1 MIQDLYERHFE
12 ELRRYCLQLSRSGDV
27 AFDLVQETF
36 LKALE
41 REELLLS
48 LSPEQQRAWLYKA
61 ARNLFLD
68 GVRRSA
74 LLQRKQNLLLDEEE
88 QMESGFSRTETE
100 LLLLR
105 LPAEDRTLFRLR
117 YLEGYSA
124 VELGEMFDMP
134 PATVRTRLLRARLSL
149 KKEMSL

>member
-1 MIQDLYERHFE
+1 MIQELYERHYE
-12 ELRRYCLQLSRSGDV
+12 ELWRYCVRLCRNGER

-41 REELLLS
+41 RAETMAVY
-48 LSPEQQRAWLYKA
+48 SPEQQRSWLYKA

-68 GVRRSA
+68 GVRKSA
-74 LLQRKQNLLLDEEE
+74 LLQRKQAFLLNEEE
-88 QMESGFSRTETE
+88 GEEDGFSRAETE

-105 LPAEDRTLFRLR
+105 LPPEDRTLFRLR

-124 VELGEMFDMP
+124 VELAEMFDMP
-134 PATVRTRLLRARLSL
+134 SATVRTKLLRARQLL

>member
-1 MIQDLYERHFE
+1 MTQDLYERHFE
-12 ELRRYCLQLSRSGDV
+12 ELRRYCLQLCRSGE
-27 AFDLVQETF
+27 AALDLVQETF
-36 LKALE
+36 LKAME
-41 REELLLS
+41 REEAMDGYT
-48 LSPEQQRAWLYKA
+48 PEQQRAWLYKT

-74 LLQRKQNLLLDEEE
+74 LLQRKQSLLLDGEE
-88 QMESGFSRTETE
+88 QAEDGYARAETE

-105 LPAEDRTLFRLR
+105 LPPEDRTLFRLR

-124 VELGEMFDMP
+124 VELSELFDMP
-134 PATVRTRLLRARLSL
+134 SATIRTRLLRARQLL

>member
-1 MIQDLYERHFE
+1 MIRDLYERHFE
-12 ELRRYCLQLSRSGDV
+12 ELRRYCLQLCRSGDM

-36 LKALE
+36 VKALE
-41 REELLLS
+41 KEETMAALA
-48 LSPEQQRAWLYKA
+48 PEQQRAWLYRA

-74 LLQRKQNLLLDEEE
+74 LLQRKQCLLADEEE
-88 QMESGFSRTETE
+88 GEESGFSRAETE

-117 YLEGYSA
+117 YLEGYTA
-124 VELGEMFDMP
+124 VELGEMFDLP
-134 PATVRTRLLRARLSL
+134 PATVRTRLLRARQRL
-149 KKEMSL
+149 KKEMIV

>member
-1 MIQDLYERHFE
+1 MIRDLYERHFE
-12 ELRRYCLQLSRSGDV
+12 ELRRYCLQLCHSGDM

-36 LKALE
+36 TKALE
-41 REELLLS
+41 REEAMS
-48 LSPEQQRAWLYKA
+48 SFSPEQQRAWLYKA

-68 GVRRSA
+68 TVRKNA
-74 LLQRKQNLLLDEEE
+74 LLQRKQSLLLDEEE
-88 QMESGFSRTETE
+88 REEDGFSRAEME

-105 LPAEDRTLFRLR
+105 LPVEDRTLFRLR

-134 PATVRTRLLRARLSL
+134 AATVRTKLLRARRQL
-149 KKEMSL
+149 KKEMII

>member
-124 VELGEMFDMP
+124 VELAEMFDMP
-134 PATVRTRLLRARLSL
+134 PATVRTRLLRSRQLL

>member
-12 ELRRYCLQLSRSGDV
+12 ELRRYCLQLCRSGDM

-36 LKALE
+36 VKALE
-41 REELLLS
+41 REEAMEGYS
-48 LSPEQQRAWLYKA
+48 SEQQRSWLYRTAK
-61 ARNLFLD
+61 NLFLD
-68 GVRRSA
+68 HVRRSA
-74 LLQRKQNLLLDEEE
+74 LLQKKERLLLDEEE
-88 QMESGFSRTETE
+88 QDETGYARAETE

-124 VELGEMFDMP
+124 VELAEMFDMP
-134 PATVRTRLLRARLSL
+134 PATVRTRLLRARQLL

>member
-48 LSPEQQRAWLYKA
+48 LSAEQQRAWLYKA

-124 VELGEMFDMP
+124 VELAEMFDMP
-134 PATVRTRLLRARLSL
+134 AATVHTRLLRARLSL

>member
-1 MIQDLYERHFE
+1 MIQDLYERHYE
-12 ELRRYCLQLSRSGDV
+12 ELRRYCLQLCRSGDV

-36 LKALE
+36 VKALE
-41 REELLLS
+41 REEAMEGY
-48 LSPEQQRAWLYKA
+48 SPEQQRSWLYKT

-68 GVRRSA
+68 GVRRTA
-74 LLQRKQNLLLDEEE
+74 LLQRKQSLLLDEEE
-88 QMESGFSRTETE
+88 REESGFSRAETE

-124 VELGEMFDMP
+124 VELAEMFDMP
-134 PATVRTRLLRARLSL
+134 SATVRTKLLRARQLL

>member
-1 MIQDLYERHFE
+1 MIRDLYERHFE
-12 ELRRYCLQLSRSGDV
+12 ELMRYCLQLCRSRDM
-27 AFDLVQETF
+27 ALDLVQETF

-41 REELLLS
+41 REEAMDAYP
-48 LSPEQQRAWLYKA
+48 PEQQRSWLYTA

-74 LLQRKQNLLLDEEE
+74 LLQRKQRLLLEEE
-88 QMESGFSRTETE
+88 EREEDGFSQAETE

-105 LPAEDRTLFRLR
+105 LPVEDRALVRLR

-124 VELGEMFDMP
+124 VELGELFDMP
-134 PATVRTRLLRARLSL
+134 PATVRTRLLRARQRL
-149 KKEMSL
+149 KKEMIP

>member
-124 VELGEMFDMP
+124 VELAEMFDMP
-134 PATVRTRLLRARLSL
+134 PATVRTRLLRARLLL

>member
-1 MIQDLYERHFE
+1 MIQDLYEHHYE
-12 ELRRYCLQLSRSGDV
+12 ELRRYCLQLCRSGDM

-41 REELLLS
+41 RQEVMAAYT
-48 LSPEQQRAWLYKA
+48 PQEQRSWLYKV
-61 ARNLFLD
+61 ARNLFMD

-74 LLQRKQNLLLDEEE
+74 LLQRKQSLLLDEEE
-88 QMESGFSRTETE
+88 REESGFSRTETE

-105 LPAEDRTLFRLR
+105 LPPEDRTLFRLR

-124 VELGEMFDMP
+124 VELAEMFDMP
-134 PATVRTRLLRARLSL
+134 PATVRTKLLRARQLL

>member
-124 VELGEMFDMP
+124 VALAEMFDMP

>member
-74 LLQRKQNLLLDEEE
+74 LLQRKQNLLLNEEE
-88 QMESGFSRTETE
+88 QEETGFSRAETE

-124 VELGEMFDMP
+124 VELAEMFDMP
-134 PATVRTRLLRARLSL
+134 AATVRTRLLRARLSL

>member
-48 LSPEQQRAWLYKA
+48 LSAEQQRAWLYKA

-124 VELGEMFDMP
+124 VELAEMFDMP
-134 PATVRTRLLRARLSL
+134 AATVRTRLLRARQSL

>member
-48 LSPEQQRAWLYKA
+48 LSAEQQRAWLYKA

-105 LPAEDRTLFRLR
+105 LPVEDRTLFRLR

-124 VELGEMFDMP
+124 VELAEMFDMP
-134 PATVRTRLLRARLSL
+134 PATVRTRLLRSRQLL

>member
-1 MIQDLYERHFE
+1 MDEYP
-12 ELRRYCLQLSRSGDV
+12 
-27 AFDLVQETF
+27 
-36 LKALE
+36 
-41 REELLLS
+41 
-48 LSPEQQRAWLYKA
+48 PEQQRAWLYRA

-74 LLQRKQNLLLDEEE
+74 LLQRKQHMLLDEEE
-88 QMESGFSRTETE
+88 REEDGFSRAETE

-134 PATVRTRLLRARLSL
+134 SATVRTRLLRARQLL